1 MRQVTAGRTL
11 AALALL
17 LVCGCSDAGTS
28 DSLASPSAPDAVE
41 PPSATVSGQASA
53 VVCDPL
59 PDMPSGRIAYTQV
72 RDDGSTAI
80 YLMKPDG
87 TDRRCLVD
95 TAGPDTSP
103 AWSPDG
109 RWLAFQ
115 GGTAEQRDLFAVRAD
130 GTGLRQ
136 LTDTPEWEEM
146 PVWSADGRRIAY
158 AGPASRIEPPW
169 SLRVMSAD
177 GSRDAAILSSGQGVV
192 WAELRDWSP
201 DGQTLLVATDDG
213 GGLGLVRMDPDG
225 THLRTLRSE
234 AGDFGSGARYSPDG
248 RSLVFQADL
257 DGGCI
262 YRSDPAVRHLVRLTR
277 GCSTGVGLTWSPDG
291 KRVLMAGGDGGGD
304 LESMLRDGSQ
314 RHTIVDSGDV
324 SQPAWQPPTSR

>member
-1 MRQVTAGRTL
+1 MRHVTGRGTL
-11 AALALL
+11 GILVLL
-17 LVCGCSDAGTS
+17 LACGCSDAGGS
-28 DSLASPSAPDAVE
+28 DSSADSPAPDTLA
-41 PPSATVSGQASA
+41 PPSAAASGQGAAA
-53 VVCDPL
+53 VCEPL

-95 TAGPDTSP
+95 TDGPDTAP
-103 AWSPDG
+103 TWSPDG
-109 RWLAFQ
+109 RWVAFQ
-115 GGTAEQRDLFAVRAD
+115 GGTDAQQDLFVVRAD

-146 PVWSADGRRIAY
+146 PVWSPDGRRIAY
-158 AGPASRIEPPW
+158 GRSRVENEPPW

-177 GSRDAAILSSGQGVV
+177 GSRDAQLLSSGHRFI

-201 DGQTLLVATDDG
+201 DGRTLLIATDNG
-213 GGLGLVRMDPDG
+213 GGTDLVRMDPDG
-225 THLRTLRSE
+225 THVRRLRSE
-234 AGDFGSGARYSPDG
+234 AGDFGAGAAYSPDG

-262 YRSDPAVRHLVRLTR
+262 YRSDPDVRHLVRLTR

-291 KRVLMAGGDGGGD
+291 TRILLAGGDGGGD
-304 LESMLRDGSQ
+304 LESIKPDGSE
-314 RHTIVDSGDV
+314 RRTIVDTGDV
-324 SQPAWQPPTSR
+324 SQPAWQPPTSG